1 MKKNKIMLIG
11 NLILYML
18 IGGLVGGLLTSLFM
32 KGHDFLEIE
41 LTTVQTD
48 ITVIILTIVYIILV
62 IILIN
67 VYKKAEKYRK
77 FETNPENEDEIEIQL
92 EKTLIYPPILLGL
105 IMTIALT
112 ILNIV
117 VNLTEKPS
125 MMSLLIVIFA
135 SILTAPLS
143 YMHLSKLRKL
153 YPERNYPRAGDKKL
167 NEKIIDMMDSGEQYI
182 TLIALQ
188 KTYTLNQQLIIGCIA
203 LSSIFSISSNNNQF
217 FSISLLIILYLVNTM
232 YYSKKVS
239 ESI

>member
-48 ITVIILTIVYIILV
+48 ITVIILTIVYIILI

-135 SILTAPLS
+135 AILTAPLS

-188 KTYTLNQQLIIGCIA
+188 KTYTLNQQLIIGCIV

-217 FSISLLIILYLVNTM
+217 FSVSLLIILYLVNTM

>member
-48 ITVIILTIVYIILV
+48 ITVIILTIVYIILT

-67 VYKKAEKYRK
+67 VYKRAEKYRK

-117 VNLTEKPS
+117 VNITEKPS

-135 SILTAPLS
+135 AILTAPLS

-217 FSISLLIILYLVNTM
+217 FSVSLLIILYLVNTM

>member
-48 ITVIILTIVYIILV
+48 ITVIILTIVYIILI

-135 SILTAPLS
+135 AILTAPLS

-217 FSISLLIILYLVNTM
+217 FSVSLLIILYLVNTM

>member
-1 MKKNKIMLIG
+1 
-11 NLILYML
+11 
-18 IGGLVGGLLTSLFM
+18 
-32 KGHDFLEIE
+32 
-41 LTTVQTD
+41 
-48 ITVIILTIVYIILV
+48 
-62 IILIN
+62 
-67 VYKKAEKYRK
+67 
-77 FETNPENEDEIEIQL
+77 
-92 EKTLIYPPILLGL
+92 
-105 IMTIALT
+105 
-112 ILNIV
+112 
-117 VNLTEKPS
+117 

-217 FSISLLIILYLVNTM
+217 FSVSLLIILYLVNTM

>member
-143 YMHLSKLRKL
+143 YMHLSKLRIL

-217 FSISLLIILYLVNTM
+217 FSVSLLIILYLVNTM

>member
-1 MKKNKIMLIG
+1 MGYVLI
-11 NLILYML
+11 
-18 IGGLVGGLLTSLFM
+18 
-32 KGHDFLEIE
+32 
-41 LTTVQTD
+41 
-48 ITVIILTIVYIILV
+48 
-62 IILIN
+62 
-67 VYKKAEKYRK
+67 
-77 FETNPENEDEIEIQL
+77 
-92 EKTLIYPPILLGL
+92 
-105 IMTIALT
+105 
-112 ILNIV
+112 
-117 VNLTEKPS
+117 LTEKPS

-217 FSISLLIILYLVNTM
+217 FSVSLLIILYLVNTM

>member
-217 FSISLLIILYLVNTM
+217 FSMSLLIILYLVNTM

>member
-188 KTYTLNQQLIIGCIA
+188 KSYTLNQQLIIGCIA

-217 FSISLLIILYLVNTM
+217 FSVSLLIILYLVNTM